1 MTDLADLLRLL
12 EERPEWKNALRT
24 VLLGEEFLQLPEL
37 VRRLAVGQERI
48 QQELAALAAEVRG
61 LAEAQ
66 RRTEE
71 RVGRLEQA
79 LAELAEAQRRT
90 EERVGRLEQA
100 LAELAEAQR
109 RTEER
114 VGRLE
119 QALAELAEAQRRTE
133 ERVGRLEQAL
143 AELAEAQR
151 RTQQQ
156 LSGVVGALR
165 VVEARLGRLEDAL
178 GLTVE
183 EHAEDILL
191 MVLEDKGLRVLEG
204 PHPIPVDGEGQV
216 DLAAV
221 CEDASG
227 NRLTVVVESKARLS
241 VSALRRWAD
250 RVGSSAFRDKLR
262 QAGLPGPF
270 LAYAFGIR
278 VDRAVEQAA
287 RERGLGL
294 LSDRGELVAPAG
306 PLD

>member
-1 MTDLADLLRLL
+1 MGFTVTDLADLLRLL

-61 LAEAQ
+61 
-66 RRTEE
+66 
-71 RVGRLEQA
+71 
-79 LAELAEAQRRT
+79 
-90 EERVGRLEQA
+90 
-100 LAELAEAQR
+100 
-109 RTEER
+109 
-114 VGRLE
+114 
-119 QALAELAEAQRRTE
+119 LAEAQRRTE

>member
-12 EERPEWKNALRT
+12 EERPEWKNALRIT
-24 VLLGEEFLQLPEL
+24 LLGEDFLQLPEL

-48 QQELAALAAEVRG
+48 QQELAALASEVR
-61 LAEAQ
+61 A
-66 RRTEE
+66 
-71 RVGRLEQA
+71 
-79 LAELAEAQRRT
+79 
-90 EERVGRLEQA
+90 
-100 LAELAEAQR
+100 
-109 RTEER
+109 
-114 VGRLE
+114 
-119 QALAELAEAQRRTE
+119 LAEAQRRTE

-151 RTQQQ
+151 RTQEQ
-156 LSGVVGALR
+156 LSEVVAALHGVDAR
-165 VVEARLGRLEDAL
+165 VGRLEDTL

-221 CEDASG
+221 CEDPSG

-250 RVGSSAFRDKLR
+250 RVGSSAFRNKLR

-270 LAYAFGIR
+270 LVYAFGIR
-278 VDRAVEQAA
+278 VDRAVERAA

-294 LSDRGELVAPAG
+294 LSGRGELVAPAG

>member
-1 MTDLADLLRLL
+1 
-12 EERPEWKNALRT
+12 
-24 VLLGEEFLQLPEL
+24 
-37 VRRLAVGQERI
+37 
-48 QQELAALAAEVRG
+48 
-61 LAEAQ
+61 
-66 RRTEE
+66 
-71 RVGRLEQA
+71 
-79 LAELAEAQRRT
+79 
-90 EERVGRLEQA
+90 
-100 LAELAEAQR
+100 
-109 RTEER
+109 
-114 VGRLE
+114 
-119 QALAELAEAQRRTE
+119 
-133 ERVGRLEQAL
+133 
-143 AELAEAQR
+143 
-151 RTQQQ
+151 TQQQ